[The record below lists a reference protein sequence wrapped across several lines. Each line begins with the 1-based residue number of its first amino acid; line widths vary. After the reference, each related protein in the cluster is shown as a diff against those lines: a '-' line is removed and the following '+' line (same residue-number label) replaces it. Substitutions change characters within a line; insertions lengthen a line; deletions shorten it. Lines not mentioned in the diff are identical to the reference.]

1 MKKIILH
8 IPHSSVMIPFYDGYL
23 SNEAQLKQ
31 EQLIL
36 TDWFTDDLFSNEDTI
51 TIMAPFSRL
60 FCDVERFANDS
71 KETMSRVGMGVLY
84 SRYDDGTP
92 LRAMTPELRAMIIKE
107 YYIPHHK
114 KLADAVD
121 GQLKQFGKAII
132 IDCHSFPDVPLKRD
146 LNQSPNRPDYCIG
159 TDDFHTSDTLVQIA
173 KGFFREQHLTVGI
186 NTPYSGSIV
195 PLAYYQKDKRVQS
208 IMLEVNRRLYLLPET
223 NTRSANFF
231 KIKAT
236 VKDFVARI
244 VCS

>member
-1 MKKIILH
+1 
-8 IPHSSVMIPFYDGYL
+8 
-23 SNEAQLKQ
+23 
-31 EQLIL
+31 
-36 TDWFTDDLFSNEDTI
+36 
-51 TIMAPFSRL
+51 MAPFSRL

-71 KETMSRVGMGVLY
+71 KETMSRGGMGVLY
-84 SRYDDGTP
+84 SRKDDGAP
-92 LRAMTPELRAMIIKE
+92 LRVMSPELRARIIRD

-114 KLADAVD
+114 KFADAVD

-195 PLAYYQKDKRVQS
+195 PLEYCK
-208 IMLEVNRRLYLLPET
+208 
-223 NTRSANFF
+223 
-231 KIKAT
+231 KIKGFNPLCLRLT
-236 VKDFVARI
+236 GGCTFCQKLTPGQPTF
-244 VCS
+244 ST